1 MISLKKYMDSAQTG
15 PVSADEPVKKGD
27 LPVALGA
34 YRAALEEMGKCSVNV
49 SPALGE
55 ELKHGLEKV
64 AEALTV
70 SINPVAIAATEAEVR
85 EQLQNWGRKTVAHN
99 QKQTGEVKDILLM
112 MARTAESVGTR
123 DQRCA
128 QQIDEVTT
136 SLKAIANLDDLTQ
149 IRTSIRKSALEL
161 KTSIERM
168 TAEGKAVLDKLR
180 TEVSTYQTKLEEAE
194 SIASRDCLTGVL
206 SRFCMEN
213 QIEKR
218 LQQDKPF
225 CVAIIDID
233 RFKKVNDEHG
243 HLIGD
248 ELLKQFATEMKSA
261 SRSTDLTGRWGG
273 DEFLL
278 MLDCELP
285 VAQTQIERLQK
296 WVCGDY
302 TLKGNGEPL
311 KLRVDASIGLAEHQP
326 GETLKVLVDR
336 ADAEMYQRKAVSR
349 KGGSE
354 SKH

>member
-1 MISLKKYMDSAQTG
+1 
-15 PVSADEPVKKGD
+15 
-27 LPVALGA
+27 
-34 YRAALEEMGKCSVNV
+34 
-49 SPALGE
+49 
-55 ELKHGLEKV
+55 
-64 AEALTV
+64 
-70 SINPVAIAATEAEVR
+70 
-85 EQLQNWGRKTVAHN
+85 
-99 QKQTGEVKDILLM
+99 
-112 MARTAESVGTR
+112 
-123 DQRCA
+123 
-128 QQIDEVTT
+128 
-136 SLKAIANLDDLTQ
+136 
-149 IRTSIRKSALEL
+149 
-161 KTSIERM
+161 
-168 TAEGKAVLDKLR
+168 
-180 TEVSTYQTKLEEAE
+180 
-194 SIASRDCLTGVL
+194 
-206 SRFCMEN
+206 
-213 QIEKR
+213 
-218 LQQDKPF
+218 
-225 CVAIIDID
+225 VAIIDID